1 MTLPVT
7 SISPKPAVSQWGW
20 PATVVVMVDN
30 REWQVDEVAVAGFS
44 ESFRRF
50 LFSPEA
56 EQVQGA
62 DNDGSNF

>member
-1 MTLPVT
+1 MTLPVA
-7 SISPKPAVSQWGW
+7 SISPEPAVSQWQW
-20 PATVVVMVDN
+20 PQVVVLVDN
-30 REWQVDEVAVAGFS
+30 REWRVDEKLVAGFS

-62 DNDGSNF
+62 DDDGADF